1 MFFMIFIEQM
11 PTDPPTSFAA
21 LQWVMV
27 GMLTAALVY
36 VFRQWQAEKKNCT
49 KQYLEIIDELMET
62 LRVQNDNPEEVDIT
76 DVN

>member
-1 MFFMIFIEQM
+1 MFFLLQL
-11 PTDPPTSFAA
+11 PTDPPNSFAA

-36 VFRQWQAEKKNCT
+36 VFRQWQQEKKNCVQQDRET
-49 KQYLEIIDELMET
+49 IDRLLEALHDQVDINEL
-62 LRVQNDNPEEVDIT
+62 DIT